1 MQVRRNV
8 HLFHFFLQENQD
20 VSQPVDLASLVLSVP
35 EDCSISNP
43 ACFGPAVLWYFKYFK
58 YYTYFNSSP
67 LGQPCSG
74 IAVLQKSSNL
84 VVPRLWPEL
93 SQVSQLLHCSDRR
106 WILGRDNQPSLGHLA
121 GIANHVAR
129 IGLLGRT

>member
-106 WILGRDNQPSLGHLA
+106 WILGRDNQTSLGHL
-121 GIANHVAR
+121 GSVNL
-129 IGLLGRT
+129 GELKYLLNLR

>member
-93 SQVSQLLHCSDRR
+93 FQVSQLLHCSDRH
-106 WILGRDNQPSLGHLA
+106 WILGRDNQPSLGHLG
-121 GIANHVAR
+121 GIANQVAR
-129 IGLLGRT
+129 IG